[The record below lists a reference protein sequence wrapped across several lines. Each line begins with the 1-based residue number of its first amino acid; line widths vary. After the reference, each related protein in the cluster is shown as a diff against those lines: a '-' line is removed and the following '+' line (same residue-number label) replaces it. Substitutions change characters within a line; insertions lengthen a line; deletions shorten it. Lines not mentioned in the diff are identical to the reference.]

1 MDPELE
7 RVEPQDSCV
16 ERHPYL
22 GQLQF
27 LIFFGGLGN
36 DGYLPDVTSS
46 LGMGAGLVV
55 GKGRGWPDILF
66 T

>member
-1 MDPELE
+1 MGVNFTEENL
-7 RVEPQDSCV
+7 RW
-16 ERHPYL
+16 
-22 GQLQF
+22 G
-27 LIFFGGLGN
+27 GGLGN

-46 LGMGAGLVV
+46 LGIGAGLVV